1 MASEQ
6 LTEVFTS
13 IFNGVIYGTPKA
25 QPRPRA
31 FARNGKAR
39 MYDPGTAEAWKS
51 DISGQTEALHN
62 MQLDGPLKVYLYF
75 FMQRPKAHYK
85 SDGVTFKL
93 NAPYDYTKKPDC
105 DNLAKAV
112 LDACTALGVWKDDS
126 QVVILEIIKAWS
138 STTRSGCVLQI
149 LTITRQ

>member
-1 MASEQ
+1 
-6 LTEVFTS
+6 
-13 IFNGVIYGTPKA
+13 
-25 QPRPRA
+25 
-31 FARNGKAR
+31 

-51 DISGQTEALHN
+51 DIAGQTEVLHN
-62 MQLDGPLKVYLYF
+62 MQLDGALKVYLYF

-85 SDGVTFKL
+85 SDGATLKPS
-93 NAPYDYTKKPDC
+93 APIDYTKKPDC

-138 STTRSGCVLQI
+138 STTRSGCVLTI